1 MYIAE
6 GPLWQRNN
14 AGNVTGFQHDKISH
28 ANVMAKIKQ
37 DYFGTNATK
46 DQIEQTLI
54 AANIGQADRR
64 LTTELLRMQFQCP

>member
-1 MYIAE
+1 MLRDSSTTRFAPCE
-6 GPLWQRNN
+6 R
-14 AGNVTGFQHDKISH
+14 D
-28 ANVMAKIKQ
+28 AKIKQ
-37 DYFGTNATK
+37 DYFGKTNATK